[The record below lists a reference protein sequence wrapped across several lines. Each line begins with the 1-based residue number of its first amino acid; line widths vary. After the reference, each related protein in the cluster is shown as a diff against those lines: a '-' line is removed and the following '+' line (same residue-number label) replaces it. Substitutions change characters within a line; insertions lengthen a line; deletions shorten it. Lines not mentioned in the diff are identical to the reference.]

1 MSSGQSKRN
10 RDQTSPT
17 GSTPYNEY
25 KKSAVETER
34 VDCPAARKALFQQW
48 TKGEEKLLVSFVAL
62 HCLDLDSAWPKY
74 KDSHPLWEEA
84 SKFLSVQSDGIF
96 HRSGRVWLELRC
108 FTIKYGV
115 LLLAVSCRT
124 RIFKYL
130 SKRFPS
136 VSEAE
141 LHYGIDLEGSDE
153 DDSSKLALASP
164 IQGRTGPKCA
174 VKRSRTSRRS
184 IGVQTDVECQELPA
198 ASTPQTVT
206 AATQTDS
213 LQTRIHAL
221 AFLESQPLSSQ
232 VCSRALLA

>member
-1 MSSGQSKRN
+1 M
-10 RDQTSPT
+10 
-17 GSTPYNEY
+17 
-25 KKSAVETER
+25 
-34 VDCPAARKALFQQW
+34 
-48 TKGEEKLLVSFVAL
+48 
-62 HCLDLDSAWPKY
+62 
-74 KDSHPLWEEA
+74 WEEA

-96 HRSGRVWLELRC
+96 HRSGRVWLQLRC

-141 LHYGIDLEGSDE
+141 LHYEIDLEGSDE
-153 DDSSKLALASP
+153 DHSSKLALASP

-198 ASTPQTVT
+198 ASTPPTVT

-213 LQTRIHAL
+213 LQTRL
-221 AFLESQPLSSQ
+221 
-232 VCSRALLA
+232 CSRISGVSASEFAGLQQSSFGIMSSCHM

>member
-1 MSSGQSKRN
+1 M
-10 RDQTSPT
+10 
-17 GSTPYNEY
+17 
-25 KKSAVETER
+25 
-34 VDCPAARKALFQQW
+34 
-48 TKGEEKLLVSFVAL
+48 
-62 HCLDLDSAWPKY
+62 
-74 KDSHPLWEEA
+74 WEEA

-141 LHYGIDLEGSDE
+141 LHYEIDLEGSDE

-184 IGVQTDVECQELPA
+184 IGVQTDLNARNYQQLQLP
-198 ASTPQTVT
+198 Q
-206 AATQTDS
+206 Q
-213 LQTRIHAL
+213 
-221 AFLESQPLSSQ
+221 
-232 VCSRALLA
+232 